1 MKSIF
6 TFLIILQSYNSF
18 SQSKKEQIEILT
30 NRVDSLNTVLK
41 TERNSNHQKE
51 IEYKEQIST
60 LQKQLEDLNNSLT
73 KTKEDLVKK
82 EVEINTSNQEL
93 KNKLFEITVLK
104 NQINEKEKLVINL
117 GNQIDELKI
126 KLDNSKSPNNSGES
140 NTTLNSDISQDII
153 KLKNQ
158 ISSLLSNNTAK
169 DKIIQHLTN
178 RYNEHLEV
186 LKNLGDEG
194 SEEISVQL
202 VYSNDYFIA
211 YKVNVDGFYGGTH
224 PEITSEQYLFESKSG
239 NLKKIED
246 LILINSGDNLLK
258 SLNSEL
264 RKSEPELNSCLGN
277 EDYENLEFTPDMFSQ
292 IKLQE
297 DGITL
302 EYSLSYIEKACN
314 PYVFI
319 SKKNAAQFF
328 DFNLFN

>member
-1 MKSIF
+1 MKIIF
-6 TFLIILQSYNSF
+6 SFSLLILSF
-18 SQSKKEQIEILT
+18 SCYSQSKKEQIEIL
-30 NRVDSLNTVLK
+30 NKRVDSLNTVLK
-41 TERNSNHQKE
+41 TDRNSNNQKE
-51 IEYKEQIST
+51 IAYKEQISS
-60 LQKQLEDLNNSLT
+60 LQKQLEDLSNSLT
-73 KTKEDLVKK
+73 KAKEDLLKK
-82 EVEINTSNQEL
+82 EEEIKTSNQEL
-93 KNKLFEITVLK
+93 KNKLLEITVLK

-140 NTTLNSDISQDII
+140 NTTLNSDISQGII

-178 RYNEHLEV
+178 RYNEHLDV

-211 YKVNVDGFYGGTH
+211 YKVNVDGFYGGAH

-246 LILINSGDNLLK
+246 LILINSRDNLLK

-264 RKSEPELNSCLGN
+264 RKSESELNSCLGN
-277 EDYENLEFTPDMFSQ
+277 EDYENLEFTQDMFSQ

-314 PYVFI
+314 PYIFI
-319 SKKNAAQFF
+319 SKNIW
-328 DFNLFN
+328 NRLSLNY